1 MKQDWPHRWDLLLRY
16 RLIEIIAL
24 WEGRLTTNALVS
36 AFGIGRQQASKDIN
50 AYITDF
56 PKNLVYDKTLKGYR
70 PTANFKA
77 HYTRG
82 EAEEYLQLLSS
93 RNDLASCFANPGFE
107 LANTSVLYSPV
118 RRIRPEIIR
127 PVVQAAREKKRI
139 EIEYSSLSTP
149 ISEGRVIAP
158 HTLVWSGFRWH
169 VRAYCEKNKDYRD
182 FVLSRLIEP
191 PVITLSSNNG
201 IEEDQAWN
209 TSVTINIKP
218 DARLKPE
225 QKKIIAS
232 EYGMKSGR
240 LKIST
245 RGALVTYML
254 QMLRIDPHISQK
266 NPEAQ
271 QIEIDN
277 LKEIRR
283 WVFD

>member
-1 MKQDWPHRWDLLLRY
+1 MY
-16 RLIEIIAL
+16 
-24 WEGRLTTNALVS
+24 GRIV
-36 AFGIGRQQASKDIN
+36 
-50 AYITDF
+50 
-56 PKNLVYDKTLKGYR
+56 
-70 PTANFKA
+70 
-77 HYTRG
+77 
-82 EAEEYLQLLSS
+82 
-93 RNDLASCFANPGFE
+93 
-107 LANTSVLYSPV
+107 
-118 RRIRPEIIR
+118 
-127 PVVQAAREKKRI
+127 KR
-139 EIEYSSLSTP
+139 T
-149 ISEGRVIAP
+149 
-158 HTLVWSGFRWH
+158 
-169 VRAYCEKNKDYRD
+169 DYRD

-240 LKIST
+240 LKIPT

>member
-56 PKNLVYDKTLKGYR
+56 PKNLVYDKTLKGYK
-70 PTANFKA
+70 PTASFKA

-82 EAEEYLQLLSS
+82 EADEYLQLLSS

-107 LANTSVLYSPV
+107 LPNTSVLYSPV
-118 RRIRPEIIR
+118 RRIKPEIIR

-191 PVITLSSNNG
+191 PTITLSSDNG
-201 IEEDQAWN
+201 IEEDQSWN

-277 LKEIRR
+277 LKEIKR
-283 WVFD
+283 WVFE

>member
-1 MKQDWPHRWDLLLRY
+1 MKDEWPHRWDLLLRY

-24 WEGRLTTNALVS
+24 WEGRLTTNALVN

-50 AYITDF
+50 TYITDY
-56 PKNLVYDKTLKGYR
+56 PENLIYDKTLKGYR
-70 PTANFKA
+70 PSVHFKA

-82 EAEEYLQLLSS
+82 EADEYLQLLSS
-93 RNDLASCFANPGFE
+93 RNDLACCFANPGFE

-118 RRIRPEIIR
+118 RKIKPEIIR

-149 ISEGRVIAP
+149 VSEGRVIAP

-169 VRAYCEKNKDYRD
+169 MRAYCEKNKDYRD

-191 PVITLSSNNG
+191 PVITLSSDNG
-201 IEEDQAWN
+201 IDKDEAWN
-209 TSVTINIKP
+209 TPVVINIKP

-225 QKKIIAS
+225 QKKIIAT

-240 LKIST
+240 LKIPT

-254 QMLRIDPHISQK
+254 QMLRIDPHISQA

-277 LKEIRR
+277 IREIKK
-283 WVFD
+283 WIFE